1 MDRTLIEDLIAA
13 NKPFRVETA
22 AGRTFEV
29 PHRNFVSFTRNRT
42 ALIIS
47 YEEKGEDHFAV
58 VPLLTLTS
66 ATSRS

>member
-29 PHRNFVSFTRNRT
+29 PHRDFVSFTRNRT
-42 ALIIS
+42 ALQYRDWETDRKS
-47 YEEKGEDHFAV
+47 TRLNSSH
-58 VPLLTLTS
+58 
-66 ATSRS
+66 